1 MPRKKTKK
9 TNEKLSKENEKLKKG
24 IININSQLQQ
34 SKDEIAKKVK
44 ETNYLKELTKIM
56 NKEQIKKKPKAIS
69 ERENSQNII
78 KDLMKA
84 KRELEKHNATLRT
97 ISLEKEAKLSSCN
110 AHLNNITG
118 IMTIRQVKQKTINK

>member
-1 MPRKKTKK
+1 MSRKKNKK
-9 TNEKLSKENEKLKKG
+9 TNEKLSKENEKLKKE

-56 NKEQIKKKPKAIS
+56 NKEQIKKKQKAIS

-78 KDLMKA
+78 KDLKKA
-84 KRELEKHNATLRT
+84 KRELEKHK
-97 ISLEKEAKLSSCN
+97 IKK
-110 AHLNNITG
+110 
-118 IMTIRQVKQKTINK
+118 NKP